1 MQNLAR
7 IITDFL
13 LMVLSYRKSAT
24 TERMK
29 KLLIIL
35 SIMLFGIYSMPVFAA
50 SSTPDISQQTKQLAQ
65 WESAG
70 IKNASDPK
78 IKQLYEQLS
87 KQISE
92 YNKLEQEYIS
102 QLQENAD
109 AMKETEQSTENKLLG
124 GAAIGATGIGAMQLA
139 SGAAEQAADEDAEAA
154 MRAYLATFHC
164 NYGGG
169 KNIPGG
175 EQNVQLP
182 AADLL
187 DLRTQYINLANSLKI
202 RKTSLDMRPGIES
215 EVILDSASTGLYDDV
230 AIGKTDG
237 AFTSLS
243 RALTDKTSPDSTE
256 WEQQKSESAKK
267 TKTGGTIAAVGA
279 VGGAIGNLIINKDAP
294 KENSKK
300 IKSEFEK
307 KSRDLASDIYATEK
321 ELSTAIEENKKKI
334 AEYNKNLVLHQEFAQ
349 TITQAECTEKF
360 REYTD
365 YIAGLKPITDD
376 FANTTD
382 LNIKYDLNEQQT
394 TYTQCVTDALRTEC
408 ESKSDDNIWE
418 NGACVKQNPADA
430 ANTPKDENKTIIAS
444 ICLHPETKEEI
455 ETVGDA
461 KICTTSDGKTGRW
474 IAGDTEYCE
483 CIQTEN
489 SEIKQETCPLINGK
503 GNVVRGAK
511 CQTTLHGITHMG
523 HYDFGLRDTEHCV
536 CIVDKD
542 TLERTECKNDKGKTV
557 TQGDSCTGTIEGKK
571 AYGFFLKK
579 SDNTCVCYAT
589 EKTDKLS
596 KCLYNGKK
604 FTVGAKCEST
614 KSIDFSFI
622 NGDDKEVTG
631 TTKYDVIGRFNADKN
646 GMCYC
651 NPTQCPAGRIL
662 KNGDCTTCDTA
673 NGYFQY
679 LDHDCRTKTCPRE
692 IYETSWLAKYNGEI
706 GNGQT
711 GAQFLW
717 NESGQFSADK
727 LCEHFCK
734 SDNVPQTKHQSQKQG
749 SYFYLIPNA
758 EKAGTY
764 DTVQCKRSGKYMIDK
779 QTNNCICNP
788 SEEEVTRNREY
799 TPTSTLRPS
808 PTPTF
813 VLTPEMQERAANATY
828 RKTCY
833 GGYTTNNNVCVDVFN
848 NIQVTHLSGQQLAW
862 AYILATYGLE
872 SVCKSTFYTYEHDD
886 FLQCTSINGPSTP
899 MYFEFIF
906 DDLKESN
913 DKTIDA
919 GANDAIS
926 KIFTQRLYRPYCIY
940 CNGRCIGDDKWLA
953 ANLKSRTN
961 ASRIANAFGGKII
974 DRYPDPFYDL
984 SIYHPTRNATNNER
998 NCKFCQKDGTDCY
1011 DWTEAFKNEKVIDI
1025 QFPKVGGH
1033 YGVAYINTTPNVDP
1047 FVFYNGI
1054 QISAAPQMMDLIHEY
1069 LTLKLNMDITSL
1081 TCEPPYHVTETIRG
1095 NNISDH
1101 EINGTSDDVIQC
1113 RINNDFTLSFVF
1125 DDASEAWE
1133 AYSKGGYENMACKAY
1148 DGVAGEGNCLG
1159 LTETKCETI
1168 RNKLNASSSDVYWD
1182 PTKNNCVLGNAEF
1195 ADNLEAG
1202 IDLTIMVAG
1211 TIATV
1216 AVTVATGG
1224 TGANV
1229 LALTT
1234 TALEYASELSIES
1247 KITDFIDEANVC
1259 INKNNR
1265 SEKNTCA
1272 KTLLLENIQRMANYQ
1287 GNMSDGEISQVNGM
1301 LEKLAKAIPID
1312 DDFYWDFIVN
1322 GVKMGQN
1329 QESVWNI
1336 DSWEPEHVATTAAT
1350 VINTVLTIKGLYDL
1364 LKGSVQAGRA
1374 IKNAS
1379 EVLKSN
1385 AVKHPKW
1392 TAITQAAKKG
1402 YKDFKEI
1409 AKNSLTSGQG
1419 LTELYVNEQDYQAL
1433 YETLGGVYEAV
1444 EPAPAFN

>member
-1 MQNLAR
+1 
-7 IITDFL
+7 
-13 LMVLSYRKSAT
+13 
-24 TERMK
+24 
-29 KLLIIL
+29 
-35 SIMLFGIYSMPVFAA
+35 MPVFAA

-202 RKTSLDMRPGIES
+202 RKTSLDMRLGIES
-215 EVILDSASTGLYDDV
+215 EVILDTASTGLYDDV

-267 TKTGGTIAAVGA
+267 TKTGGKIAAVGA

-334 AEYNKNLVLHQEFAQ
+334 AEYNKNLALHQEFAK

-376 FANTTD
+376 FANTAD

-418 NGACVKQNPADA
+418 NGACVKKNPADA
-430 ANTPKDENKTIIAS
+430 ANTPKAENKTIIAS

-461 KICTTSDGKTGRW
+461 KTCTTSDGKTGRW
-474 IAGDTEYCE
+474 IAGDTGYCE
-483 CIQTEN
+483 CIESTPTQCKLNNKTYRVGTACGTKKDGEKN
-489 SEIKQETCPLINGK
+489 GKLVANEKGECTCKEKTETCNLDN
-503 GNVVRGAK
+503 
-511 CQTTLHGITHMG
+511 ITQSVG
-523 HYDFGLRDTEHCV
+523 
-536 CIVDKD
+536 
-542 TLERTECKNDKGKTV
+542 TECALTRSLAYELDGKP
-557 TQGDSCTGTIEGKK
+557 KK
-571 AYGFFLKK
+571 
-579 SDNTCVCYAT
+579 
-589 EKTDKLS
+589 
-596 KCLYNGKK
+596 
-604 FTVGAKCEST
+604 
-614 KSIDFSFI
+614 
-622 NGDDKEVTG
+622 TG
-631 TTKYDVIGRFNADKN
+631 TTTYKLIGKLRADNDNNCK
-646 GMCYC
+646 CEI
-651 NPTQCPAGRIL
+651 TQCPTGRISVAD
-662 KNGDCTTCDTA
+662 DCTVCDNE
-673 NGYFQY
+673 NGYFLY
-679 LDHDCRTKTCPRE
+679 EDMECRTSECIREEYTLNWLMYVSPTRPAAANLQNAPDQYTPEFLCQQFCNSNEIPDQPYMGLYYYWETGKTQE
-692 IYETSWLAKYNGEI
+692 K
-706 GNGQT
+706 
-711 GAQFLW
+711 
-717 NESGQFSADK
+717 
-727 LCEHFCK
+727 FCK
-734 SDNVPQTKHQSQKQG
+734 RN
-749 SYFYLIPNA
+749 
-758 EKAGTY
+758 GTY
-764 DTVQCKRSGKYMIDK
+764 LFDSTSEK
-779 QTNNCICNP
+779 CICNP
-788 SEEEVTRNREY
+788 SDEDRARNNASK
-799 TPTSTLRPS
+799 TDTTSLAPS
-808 PTPTF
+808 PTQPF
-813 VLTPEMQERAANATY
+813 VVTTEMAQRKANAKY
-828 RKTCY
+828 KESCNGG
-833 GGYTTNNNVCVDVFN
+833 GGYCVTDFK
-848 NIQVTHLSGQQLAW
+848 NIQVQHLHAEKFAW
-862 AYILATYGLE
+862 AYILKKYNQEA
-872 SVCKSTFYTYEHDD
+872 VCNSEYRQSNNEDYI
-886 FLQCTSINGPSTP
+886 QCTTINGTEE
-899 MYFEFIF
+899 YFEFQF
-906 DDLKESN
+906 DDITEST
-913 DKTIDA
+913 DKTIDRTA
-919 GANDAIS
+919 NQALEKIMGA
-926 KIFTQRLYRPYCIY
+926 KYQYCIY
-940 CNGRCIGDDKWLA
+940 CNGYNGCMGDDKWRGYSMW
-953 ANLKSRTN
+953 NRTV
-961 ASRIANAFGGKII
+961 ASRIAAEFGGQIT
-974 DRYPDPFYDL
+974 DRYPD
-984 SIYHPTRNATNNER
+984 SIYNLSKHNANRSAFQNAG
-998 NCKFCQKDGTDCY
+998 NCKFCKTNGDNCF

-1025 QFPKVGGH
+1025 KFPEVGGH
-1033 YGVAYINTTPNVDP
+1033 YGTAYINTTPNVDP

-1054 QISAAPQMMDLIHEY
+1054 QIQAAPQMMDLIHEY
-1069 LTLKLNMDITSL
+1069 LTLKLNRDITSL

-1125 DDASEAWE
+1125 DDASEAWN

-1159 LTETKCETI
+1159 ITETKCETI
-1168 RNKLNASSSDVYWD
+1168 RNKLNASSSDIYWD

-1202 IDLTIMVAG
+1202 IDLTMMIAG
-1211 TIATV
+1211 TIATIT
-1216 AVTVATGG
+1216 VTVATGG
-1224 TGANV
+1224 TGVIAIV
-1229 LALTT
+1229 
-1234 TALEYASELSIES
+1234 TAIGVGFSTGMQYASELSIEN
-1247 KITDFIDEANVC
+1247 KITNFIDEANVC
-1259 INKNNR
+1259 INKDNGP
-1265 SEKNTCA
+1265 EKTTCA
-1272 KTLLLENIQRMANYQ
+1272 KTLLSANIQRMAHYQ
-1287 GNMSDGEISQVNGM
+1287 GNMSDDEISQVDGM
-1301 LEKLAKAIPID
+1301 LEKLAKAIPTD
-1312 DDFYWDFIVN
+1312 DDFYLDIIVN
-1322 GVKMGQN
+1322 GVKMSKN
-1329 QESVWNI
+1329 QKPVWDF
-1336 DSWEPEHVATTAAT
+1336 DSWEPEHYVAAAAT
-1350 VINTVLTIKGLYDL
+1350 VINTALTIKGLYDL

-1379 EVLKSN
+1379 EVLKNN

-1392 TAITQAAKKG
+1392 TAVTQAAKKG
-1402 YKDFKEI
+1402 YNNFKETV
-1409 AKNSLTSGQG
+1409 TSGQG
-1419 LTELYVNEQDYQAL
+1419 LTELFVNEQDYQAL

-1444 EPAPAFN
+1444 E